1 MTINLNEGNQY
12 DVDPQSNLFLKG
24 ILNVVSNPQ
33 NLLFFNGK
41 KVKQEFGKGLCIN
54 GGIKPKLKTWSDVTK
69 FVIDKGGNIG
79 MRNHSS
85 NRAIHVHNEFMPG
98 DFIELLQREAKKH
111 DQWRPKTLFDGDG
124 ASNVLMQVPL
134 PKPLVL
140 TNTVDENWGFLSTPI
155 GTRTAKWLNLTNHLR
170 IHNANYD
177 TLRAIIDSDKI
188 VMLMTNSHVDPKLG
202 AHKKVISLP
211 LGIRARQNVFKAMK
225 RYQNFNKTKLFTIN
239 NSGWK
244 ERTRINEMLIAKF
257 KKYNYTLINS
267 FPGKFR
273 KEEALKAGVMLYK
286 DHYQEVAESLFTL
299 CPSGLS
305 MDSYRLWETLAL
317 GSIPVVE
324 SNAGFDRTYSNLPV
338 LVVRNYSSITPSFLV
353 EAYSCFQEHAE
364 DYKYVHMTQQYWHH
378 LLHRSLKHASVDHI
392 TRNHPYRNAYCD
404 FLDYEENREYDI
416 ENGIG
421 LHIKGSNSSKWNNTH
436 VSNITNSSYRTRVS
450 RVKMKTRPDGRSPLS
465 FVKT

>member
-1 MTINLNEGNQY
+1 
-12 DVDPQSNLFLKG
+12 
-24 ILNVVSNPQ
+24 
-33 NLLFFNGK
+33 
-41 KVKQEFGKGLCIN
+41 
-54 GGIKPKLKTWSDVTK
+54 
-69 FVIDKGGNIG
+69 
-79 MRNHSS
+79 
-85 NRAIHVHNEFMPG
+85 
-98 DFIELLQREAKKH
+98 
-111 DQWRPKTLFDGDG
+111 
-124 ASNVLMQVPL
+124 MQ
-134 PKPLVL
+134 K
-140 TNTVDENWGFLSTPI
+140 
-155 GTRTAKWLNLTNHLR
+155 
-170 IHNANYD
+170 
-177 TLRAIIDSDKI
+177 
-188 VMLMTNSHVDPKLG
+188 KLG

-392 TRNHPYRNAYCD
+392 TRNHPYRNAYSSAFAIIFSHSD
-404 FLDYEENREYDI
+404 FARQSLISKIPVNGFNDVVTGVIIFVVQLSTCTFFTFDKGLVKKRRFGFIGNKNFSFDDLFDAGVAARGEIFVVLFLQILLLLLFVTILDGELLI
-416 ENGIG
+416 FG
-421 LHIKGSNSSKWNNTH
+421 
-436 VSNITNSSYRTRVS
+436 
-450 RVKMKTRPDGRSPLS
+450 S
-465 FVKT
+465 FVFFCFRTLVALISSSFDPNVFGCLAMDLPLLLRR